1 MTNIEI
7 CNSTIVSY
15 NADEKFFSIKNDK
28 IEFEYNSVLEIK
40 PKFNPLKYDCYLLH
54 NNRDEISENSIYKV
68 YFDDIR
74 GGWIFPIQAL
84 ISKEHNY
91 SEDDFFLQYAYLGM
105 YFLLSSF
112 NYEDIDLERL
122 IEEKYDSNDHLLLID
137 HDNVKP
143 INNFSINNY
152 VVSLFKHGYGFN
164 NEGNIITD
172 DIIIP
177 DKNMKLKSIPQC
189 LTDNVGISFIFREL
203 IEKKESEYSLFYVLY
218 QLVEILISKVL
229 VLVYK
234 KQVNSID
241 WDETDLFDKNDTI
254 NKAIS
259 EKNRIKA
266 LFNEYSKLDNRDVE
280 NFSNV
285 CKNFLISS
293 RYDTEESL
301 KDKNCVENFYRVRCC
316 LVHSLYKYD
325 ISTKNLLFEVNKCFL
340 DIIMDILLTFK
351 ED

>member
-7 CNSTIVSY
+7 SQGTDVSY
-15 NADEKFFSIKNDK
+15 NADKNFFSIKNDK
-28 IEFEYNSVLEIK
+28 SEFEYHVILNIK
-40 PKFNPLKYDCYLLH
+40 PKLNTSRYDCYLLH
-54 NNRDEISENSIYKV
+54 NNRDETSENSIYKV

-105 YFLLSSF
+105 YFLFSSF
-112 NYEDIDLERL
+112 KKDDIDSERL
-122 IEEKYDSNDHLLLID
+122 IEEKYDSNDHILLID
-137 HDNVKP
+137 RDNVKP

-164 NEGNIITD
+164 KEGNTITESI
-172 DIIIP
+172 DIP
-177 DKNMKLKSIPQC
+177 NKNMKLKSIPHC
-189 LTDNVGISFIFREL
+189 LSDNVGISFIFKEL
-203 IEKKESEYSLFYVLY
+203 ITKKDSEYSLFYVLY

-229 VLVYK
+229 ILVFK
-234 KQVNSID
+234 KQVDSID
-241 WDETDLFDKNDTI
+241 WDETDLFEKNDTI

-259 EKNRIKA
+259 EKTRIKA
-266 LFNEYSKLDNRDVE
+266 LFNEYSKPNNRDID
-280 NFSNV
+280 NLSNV
-285 CKNFLISS
+285 CKRFLISS
-293 RYDTEESL
+293 KYDTEESL
-301 KDKNCVENFYRVRCC
+301 KNKTCVDNFYRVRCC

-325 ISTKNLLFEVNKCFL
+325 TSTKDLLAEVNKCFL